1 MRPLIQ
7 AHLNDKP
14 RPLGR
19 GEPGG
24 PRADR
29 RRGDEVPAQAA
40 AAGVPTRPAC
50 LRAAIAG
57 YLGIDERSMVSG
69 VSLVEMRPRL
79 SVTGFVC
86 RTREQEAI
94 DDVLRR
100 CLRPASGP
108 DQEVPPSL
116 VVVSGE
122 PGIGKSSV
130 VQEAE
135 RIARGHGCQVYEGRC
150 FDGNLSPFQPFVEI
164 LRQLIAEM
172 RLQERREAAGPTD
185 EDLTGT
191 HVAGLPAQSLVRLQ
205 AIVNDYRGE
214 LLRIAPE
221 LRKYL
226 PGEAYQQVDYGREAD
241 YIYRA
246 LSAFF
251 LEIATL
257 QPICLSFE
265 DLQWADK
272 SSLDLLASPCG
283 GARRGRGD
291 PAHPM
296 IPRSPLG

>member
-1 MRPLIQ
+1 MSCSAAATCSRKRGLAGMRPLIQ

-14 RPLGR
+14 RPLS
-19 GEPGG
+19 EVNP
-24 PRADR
+24 
-29 RRGDEVPAQAA
+29 EVPAPIADVVMKYLRKQPRQASRL
-40 AAGVPTRPAC
+40 GRAC

-69 VSLVEMRPRL
+69 ASLVEMRPGL

-86 RTREQEAI
+86 RTKEQEAI

-172 RLQERREAAGPTD
+172 RLQERREAAARPTR
-185 EDLTGT
+185 T
-191 HVAGLPAQSLVRLQ
+191 
-205 AIVNDYRGE
+205 
-214 LLRIAPE
+214 
-221 LRKYL
+221 
-226 PGEAYQQVDYGREAD
+226 
-241 YIYRA
+241 
-246 LSAFF
+246 
-251 LEIATL
+251 
-257 QPICLSFE
+257 
-265 DLQWADK
+265 
-272 SSLDLLASPCG
+272 
-283 GARRGRGD
+283 
-291 PAHPM
+291 
-296 IPRSPLG
+296 